1 MTFLFVV
8 AAALAVTSCGSKSTT
23 TEGTDAVK
31 VDSTSTPV
39 DSVATADTTAAK

>member
-8 AAALAVTSCGSKSTT
+8 AAALAVTACGSGSTT
-23 TEGTDAVK
+23 PEQTDAVK

-39 DSVATADTTAAK
+39 DSTVTADTTAAK